1 MNIGNLAIESI
12 DTHSFRNVR
21 DVFDTVAVDR
31 NLEFDKYLATRVSKY
46 VQEFINRNKDHAAFF
61 GGVLLGVEVV
71 RFLDSDKNKWFDDV
85 LDGMDE
91 EILREYLHDLPTINK
106 DWKVS
111 SNVMNLSCI
120 WMVHKFFHSALPAT
134 EKMQAMIDV
143 LLVLQIKAATSIL
156 FNFFRYPADRGV
168 AEATYS
174 ALNMKF
180 ILKETGS
187 WLALF
192 TYRAKE
198 ILSKTSPHYRAISS
212 MSDDKEVVDM
222 ANAVH
227 GSIKG
232 YIRNMRSVMEHVR
245 MTGGKIKT
253 TTAVA
258 GIDGEEILK
267 DRVKGPQAMTN
278 YIKSI
283 LSDKNSFIREDLLR
297 VVADI
302 MPSINYKHLRS
313 SLEFLSTGYFGPNH
327 KKIDYAIN
335 LAMLHSYSYLTSNG
349 TVLKGSMSLAN
360 ILSKLRGAYTSSR
373 SSDADLLE
381 LRTLMEEIIRPAV
394 DSKTSSVVASTRTG
408 VLLYIVARA
417 HAMRYYTT

>member
-1 MNIGNLAIESI
+1 MTTISLALESAEA
-12 DTHSFRNVR
+12 HSFASVR
-21 DVFDTVAVDR
+21 DVFNTVAVDR
-31 NLEFDKYLATRVSKY
+31 NLEFDKYLATRVAKY
-46 VQEFINRNKDHAAFF
+46 VQEFINRNKEHAAFF
-61 GGVLLGVEVV
+61 GGVLLGVETV
-71 RFLDSDKNKWFDDV
+71 RFLDSDKNHWFDGV
-85 LDGMDE
+85 LSGMDE
-91 EILREYLHDLPTINK
+91 EVLREYLHDLPTINK

-120 WMVHKFFHSALPAT
+120 WMVHRFFHSDLPAA

-156 FNFFRYPADRGV
+156 FNFFKYPADRAV
-168 AEATYS
+168 AEATYA

-198 ILSKTSPHYRAISS
+198 ILSRTSPHYGAISR
-212 MSDDKEVVDM
+212 MDEDKQVVDM
-222 ANAVH
+222 ANAIH

-245 MTGGKIKT
+245 MTGGKVKT

-267 DRVKGPQAMTN
+267 DRVKGPQVMIN

-283 LSDKNSFIREDLLR
+283 LSDKNSFIRDDLLR
-297 VVADI
+297 VIADI
-302 MPSINYKHLRS
+302 MPSVNYKHLRS
-313 SLEFLSTGYFGPNH
+313 SLEFISAGYFGPNH
-327 KKIDYAIN
+327 KRIDHAIN

-381 LRTLMEEIIRPAV
+381 LRTLIEEIIRPAV
-394 DSKTSSVVASTRTG
+394 DSKTNAVVASTRTG

-417 HAMRYYTT
+417 HSMRFYSN